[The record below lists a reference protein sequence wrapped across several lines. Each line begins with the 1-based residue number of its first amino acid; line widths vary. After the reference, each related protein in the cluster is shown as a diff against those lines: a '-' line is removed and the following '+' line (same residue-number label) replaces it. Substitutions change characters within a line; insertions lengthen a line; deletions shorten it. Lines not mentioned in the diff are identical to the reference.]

1 MRGPTCN
8 RYRSRWRGL
17 EGAKRIEKRFDRVDR
32 RLERLEAEIVALR
45 RDMMHGFM
53 IQTAAILALAAAMVA
68 HSL

>member
-1 MRGPTCN
+1 MWTDERLDD
-8 RYRSRWRGL
+8 RF
-17 EGAKRIEKRFDRVDR
+17 ERIEKRFDQVDR
-32 RLERLEAEIVALR
+32 RLQRLEAEIVALR

>member
-1 MRGPTCN
+1 MERTVWTDE
-8 RYRSRWRGL
+8 RLDSQF
-17 EGAKRIEKRFDRVDR
+17 ERIEKRFDRLD
-32 RLERLEAEIVALR
+32 AKIDDLR